1 MSNELV
7 PVTILVPPP
16 PETHEIVPGRKPQ
29 QGENIRV
36 LRIQWQG
43 WEEPPTTHEWW
54 KGDTWKEFPIAFPKP
69 RPKRLLTP
77 AELAG
82 KWLHY
87 RASDFCE
94 QVIAFN
100 NPQEM
105 VRTAMGSCTVQS
117 LVDNGATY
125 SDTPTGE
132 CRSLEVE
139 DKL

>member
-7 PVTILVPPP
+7 TATIQVPPP

-54 KGDTWKEFPIAFPKP
+54 KGDTWKEFPIAFPKAS
-69 RPKRLLTP
+69 PKRLLRP
-77 AELAG
+77 EELAG

-87 RASDFCE
+87 PNQSW
-94 QVIAFN
+94 
-100 NPQEM
+100 M
-105 VRTAMGSCTVQS
+105 VTAITKDAVQS
-117 LVDNGATY
+117 ENYNMAISVKLLRDRGATY
-125 SDTPTGE
+125 SDTATGQ
-132 CRSLEVE
+132 RMPLEVE

>member
-7 PVTILVPPP
+7 TVTIQVPPP
-16 PETHEIVPGRKPQ
+16 PDTHDIVPGRVPLG
-29 QGENIRV
+29 GEEHFLFVPLNDAWV
-36 LRIQWQG
+36 LQKG
-43 WEEPPTTHEWW
+43 PS
-54 KGDTWKEFPIAFPKP
+54 KGDKYRILAFPKP

-125 SDTPTGE
+125 STTPDGP
-132 CRSLEVE
+132 RLPLEVE